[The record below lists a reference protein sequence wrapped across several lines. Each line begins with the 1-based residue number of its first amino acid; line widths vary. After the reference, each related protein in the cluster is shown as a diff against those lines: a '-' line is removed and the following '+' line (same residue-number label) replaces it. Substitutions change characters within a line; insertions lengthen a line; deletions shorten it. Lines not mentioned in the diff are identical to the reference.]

1 MRKKILCVAMTVVMA
16 VGTLVGCG
24 SSNTVT
30 KKDKV
35 ESSIFT
41 EITPGKSTR
50 EDLKKYYDNNGI
62 TYDADSCRMTNT
74 GIFLGHEYY
83 VDSTGGDD
91 LRSYD
96 IKIAFKDA
104 DDYKNGVSEI
114 DDYFKSMSLGITA
127 IVKDGDYTYHYFLVE
142 DNDDYMTCLR
152 YYPKTYEDNGDGY
165 YNTIIKAGYYT
176 FDQNTG
182 DLDDIEWKDSKEN
195 KYTPKCIGNNT
206 SSTED

>member
-74 GIFLGHEYY
+74 GIFLGHEY
-83 VDSTGGDD
+83 
-91 LRSYD
+91 
-96 IKIAFKDA
+96 
-104 DDYKNGVSEI
+104 
-114 DDYFKSMSLGITA
+114 
-127 IVKDGDYTYHYFLVE
+127 
-142 DNDDYMTCLR
+142 
-152 YYPKTYEDNGDGY
+152 
-165 YNTIIKAGYYT
+165 
-176 FDQNTG
+176 
-182 DLDDIEWKDSKEN
+182 
-195 KYTPKCIGNNT
+195 
-206 SSTED
+206 

>member
-1 MRKKILCVAMTVVMA
+1 MSGVNKLQDGSVTLLDGMNQFKDEGTGKLQNEYNSKIKTVMDRFKA
-16 VGTLVGCG
+16 
-24 SSNTVT
+24 
-30 KKDKV
+30 
-35 ESSIFT
+35 
-41 EITPGKSTR
+41 IT
-50 EDLKKYYDNNGI
+50 
-62 TYDADSCRMTNT
+62 
-74 GIFLGHEYY
+74 
-83 VDSTGGDD
+83 
-91 LRSYD
+91 
-96 IKIAFKDA
+96 KDA